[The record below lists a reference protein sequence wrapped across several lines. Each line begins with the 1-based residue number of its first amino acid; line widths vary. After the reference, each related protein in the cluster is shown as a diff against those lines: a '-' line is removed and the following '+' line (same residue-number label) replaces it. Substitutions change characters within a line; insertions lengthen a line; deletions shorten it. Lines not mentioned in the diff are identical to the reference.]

1 MFEVLAKTG
10 VKEEELAAIGI
21 TNQRETTV
29 VWDKKSGTAY
39 LFLQS
44 FGSLGKAI
52 PIVKNL
58 NRKEKKSGLR
68 KNAVFYLIHIFPQ
81 VKFAGS

>member
-29 VWDKKSGTAY
+29 VWDKKSGQ
-39 LFLQS
+39 LFISQS

-68 KNAVFYLIHIFPQ
+68 KNAVFYLIHIFR
-81 VKFAGS
+81 K